1 MVGTKK
7 LKLLSSN
14 LLRILLVI
22 DTKESSSSKKILQT
36 TNTLGTIISVQLK
49 YRQEKSTCVV
59 VILI

>member
-36 TNTLGTIISVQLK
+36 ANTLGTIISVQLK